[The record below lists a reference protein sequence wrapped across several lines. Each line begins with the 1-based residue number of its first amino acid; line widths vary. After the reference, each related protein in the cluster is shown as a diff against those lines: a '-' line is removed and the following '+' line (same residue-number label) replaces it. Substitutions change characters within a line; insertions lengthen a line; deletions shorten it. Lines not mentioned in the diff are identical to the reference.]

1 MKKSRKKV
9 LICLL
14 ILLINVVFIDFVQAD
29 TYNNYDKNAVVSC
42 GDNLLTNIPSL
53 IPQVINIV
61 YIAIQIAVPIVLVIM
76 GMLDLFKAITAQ
88 KEDEIKKGQ
97 QMFIKRLLAAAIVF
111 FVIAIVKLLFSFV
124 ADDKNGNMID
134 CVNCFLNGVNETD
147 G

>member
-1 MKKSRKKV
+1 MKKK
-9 LICLL
+9 ITL
-14 ILLINVVFIDFVQAD
+14 ILAMAFAVLYTPSVMAVTTKGCMSAFGGKNVELAP
-29 TYNNYDKNAVVSC
+29 K
-42 GDNLLTNIPSL
+42 IPNTVHT
-53 IPQVINIV
+53 VILV
-61 YIAIQIAVPIVLVIM
+61 IQIAVPIVLVIM

-147 G
+147 GTCKNR

>member
-1 MKKSRKKV
+1 MKKK
-9 LICLL
+9 ITL
-14 ILLINVVFIDFVQAD
+14 ILAMAFAVLYTPSVMAVTTKGCISAFGGKNVELAP
-29 TYNNYDKNAVVSC
+29 K
-42 GDNLLTNIPSL
+42 IPNTVHT
-53 IPQVINIV
+53 VILV
-61 YIAIQIAVPIVLVIM
+61 IQIAVPIVLVIM

-147 G
+147 GTCKNR

>member
-1 MKKSRKKV
+1 MKKK
-9 LICLL
+9 ITL
-14 ILLINVVFIDFVQAD
+14 ILAMAFAVLYTPSVMAVTTKGCISAFGGKNVELAP
-29 TYNNYDKNAVVSC
+29 K
-42 GDNLLTNIPSL
+42 IPNTVHT
-53 IPQVINIV
+53 VILV
-61 YIAIQIAVPIVLVIM
+61 IQIAVPIVLVIM

-97 QMFIKRLLAAAIVF
+97 QMFIKRLIAAAIVF

-147 G
+147 GTCKNR